1 MKLLQ
6 SFVAVGAAAC
16 VTSAFAQATVKPDGQ
31 WHAAATLGASHVGG
45 NAKASS
51 LSLAGDA
58 LKLTAIDRWAVYG
71 NMINAKAAGNR
82 TADLARLGTRYD
94 RNIDV
99 NWFGF
104 GSGEL
109 ERNKLANLDARLWA
123 GGGVGRHLI
132 RNDTTTFDVF
142 GGLGYAYDD
151 YGTAA
156 FIADRTRSTYGRIEG
171 LLGEESTH
179 KLTANTNFKQRFI
192 IYPNLSDRGEFRAAF
207 DAGLSVAMSTRLAL
221 TLTLGARYNSDPGTG
236 LKNTDTVFI
245 TGITYKYD

>member
-1 MKLLQ
+1 MKLFQ
-6 SFVAVGAAAC
+6 SCVAVGAAAC
-16 VTSAFAQATVKPDGQ
+16 ITSAFAQATVKPDGQ
-31 WHAAATLGASHVGG
+31 WHAAATLGASYVGG
-45 NAKASS
+45 NSKSSS

-58 LKLTAIDRWAVYG
+58 LKLTANDRWAIYG
-71 NMINAKAAGNR
+71 NIINAKANGST

-94 RNIDV
+94 RNIDA

-104 GSGEL
+104 GLGEL
-109 ERNKLANLDARLWA
+109 ERNKPANLDVRAWL
-123 GGGVGRHLI
+123 GGGAGRHLI

-142 GGLGYAYDD
+142 AGLGYAYDD

-156 FIADRTRSTYGRIEG
+156 FVADRTRSTYGRIEG

-179 KLTANTNFKQRFI
+179 KLTANTNFKQRLI

-221 TLTLGARYNSDPGTG
+221 TLTAGVRHNSDPGSG
-236 LKNTDTVFI
+236 LKKTDTVFI